1 MIGIR
6 VFALASLGFV
16 LGGQPLAAQVPL
28 EYRGYVLESSVASVI
43 KVADARDYETKT
55 IHQRPARIQEVE
67 WRAPYAPLDGSP
79 ADPVRLVRFSFYEDQ
94 LYRIVVT
101 YDRDRTEGLTDDD
114 LIESLSEIYGL
125 PLLPSR
131 GTGLAALPAE
141 VSAAD
146 VTIVSRWEDTG
157 ALLTLTQNTYPR
169 HYQLVLI
176 SKALSERADAANMES
191 GRLDALE
198 APQRELDRREKA
210 ASEARL
216 ASEKARAINK
226 AAFRP

>member
-1 MIGIR
+1 MSRVR
-6 VFALASLGFV
+6 VFAVASLGFV
-16 LGGQPLAAQVPL
+16 LGGQPLGAQVPH

-43 KVADARDYETKT
+43 KIADARDYETKT
-55 IHQRPARIQEVE
+55 IHQRPVRIEQVE
-67 WRAPYAPLDGSP
+67 WRAPYAPADGKL

-101 YDRDRTEGLTDDD
+101 YDRDRTEGLTDED
-114 LIESLSEIYGL
+114 LIESLSEIYGI

-131 GTGLAALPAE
+131 GTGLGGLPAA
-141 VSAAD
+141 VSADD
-146 VTIVSRWEDTG
+146 VTIVARWEDTS

-176 SKALSERADAANMES
+176 SKALSERALAANSES

-210 ASEARL
+210 ASEARI